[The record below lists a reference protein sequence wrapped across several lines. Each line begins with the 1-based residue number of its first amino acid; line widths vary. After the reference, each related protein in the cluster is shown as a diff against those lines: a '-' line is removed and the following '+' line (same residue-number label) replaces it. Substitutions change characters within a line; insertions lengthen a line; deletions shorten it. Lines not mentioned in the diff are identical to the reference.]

1 MKTIEKG
8 EIVRTARETHYSS
21 LLLPW
26 NEKTWHN
33 KLFLIPFL
41 ICVPFLAFLFSVQ
54 NRPCV
59 ANGVVLDSIGVTSSG
74 RGGTNI
80 AHSDNGVLIHDNPAA
95 LVGMQ
100 SGKLLDLNGEF
111 IYPEIR
117 YEDAYDADNSKHEV
131 FMIPS
136 FSFVYKQAEDSRF
149 AFGVGVFSPAGF
161 GTEYRLKHFMTRNT
175 PAGTLPVTFGN
186 QIYRSEASL
195 IKLLAST
202 SYKVNENLSLGF
214 SAGPSIQNI
223 ELEMPYTFQRG
234 ALAGVSVVGDMDT
247 RNSVGFTYTM
257 GAQYKITENTVVGM
271 AYISESRS
279 TLKGDVDIY
288 LPDTAPEYALFSNK
302 QASYDLESNFE
313 WPRSLG
319 VGISHKLG
327 ASHRFSSDVLWF
339 DWASAFDSLDITLTD
354 GNNAEL
360 NAALG
365 NKIKDSF
372 PIDWSSALAFR
383 FGYEY
388 FVMGSSDNIIRCGY
402 IYNENPVSSGAQVP
416 MIPGNVQHNVSVG
429 YSHTWNKW
437 EFGMASQYMFS
448 EKDDVTTS
456 EILGG
461 DFSNSSLDTKAYLLF
476 LGAKYKF

>member
-1 MKTIEKG
+1 MPTVEERRCSG
-8 EIVRTARETHYSS
+8 FPQPCNGRTWRTQRFIFPLLLFIPLFS
-21 LLLPW
+21 LL
-26 NEKTWHN
+26 
-33 KLFLIPFL
+33 FF
-41 ICVPFLAFLFSVQ
+41 AA
-54 NRPCV
+54 NRSCV

-80 AHSDNGVLIHDNPAA
+80 SHTDNGALIHDNPAA
-95 LVGMQ
+95 LVAMQ

-117 YEDAYDADNSKHEV
+117 YEDAYGADNSKHEV
-131 FMIPS
+131 FTIPS
-136 FSFVYKQAEDSRF
+136 FSFVYKQAEDSKF
-149 AFGVGVFSPAGF
+149 AFGAGVFSPAGF
-161 GTEYRLKHFMTRNT
+161 GTEYRLEHFMTRST
-175 PAGTLPVTFGN
+175 PAGALPVSFDN
-186 QIYRSEASL
+186 HIYRSEASL
-195 IKLLAST
+195 IKLLAAT
-202 SYKVNENLSLGF
+202 SYKVNERLSLGF

-223 ELEMPYTFQRG
+223 ELEMPYTFQTG

-247 RNSVGFTYTM
+247 RNSVGFAYTM
-257 GAQYKITENTVVGM
+257 GAQYKISGNTVVGI

-279 TLKGDVDIY
+279 RLKGNVDLY
-288 LPDTAPEYALFSNK
+288 LPDTAPESALFSSK

-319 VGISHKLG
+319 VGITHKMG

-339 DWASAFDSLDITLTD
+339 DWASAFDSLDLTLTD
-354 GNNAEL
+354 GDNTEF

-372 PIDWSSALAFR
+372 PIDWSSAFAFR

-402 IYNENPVSSGAQVP
+402 IYNENPVSEGAQVP
-416 MIPGNVQHNVSVG
+416 MIPGNVQHNISIG
-429 YSHTWNKW
+429 YGHTWNKW
-437 EFGMASQYMFS
+437 EFGVASQYMFS
-448 EKDDVTTS
+448 EKDTVATS
-456 EILGG
+456 DILGG
-461 DFSNSSLDTKAYLLF
+461 DFNDSSLDTKAYLLF